1 MSPDRRASLCT
12 VPPPRR
18 PPSRSRPFAASARAR
33 QLAGVAGMLAWLGT
47 GLAAATWAAESPGVK
62 VTPLPAPAAGAPGFT
77 LLAPEQ
83 TGLAF
88 TNLLLPEPEVRNQNL
103 LNGSGLALG
112 DYDGDGWCDVFLCN
126 LNGSSALFRNLGG
139 WRFTNVTA
147 AVGLANTNELARG
160 AVFADVD
167 GDGDLDLLVS
177 YSGAGVRLFRND
189 GRGRF
194 QDAQA
199 ESLRAETGST
209 TLTLGDVDGDGDLDL
224 YVANYGENTLRSG
237 MKLTTRMVGGRE
249 QVVGRFRHRVRLI
262 DGQLVEYGEPDAFY
276 LNDGAGGFT
285 RVPWTGGAFRDET
298 GRPLQAEFWDMGLTA
313 VIRDFNQDGRPDIY
327 VCNDFHTPDRFWLG
341 DGRGG
346 FRLLPRP
353 ALRSTPQFSMALDAA
368 DFNGDGWLDFF
379 VSDMLGRQH
388 EWRMK
393 QLRSPVPAPRLT
405 LEPEADRPQV
415 QRNMLFLNRGDGTWT
430 ELANRAGLAASDWS
444 WTVACLD
451 VDLDGR
457 EDLLIGTGHDFDAL
471 DQDAIERKDQL
482 SPAEKQNARR
492 VLELFPP
499 LRVPNCVFRNRGDL
513 TFEEVGR
520 AWGFDSL
527 QVSHSLALGDLDN
540 DGDLDVVVNCL
551 RAPALVY
558 RNNTG
563 APRVAVRLRG
573 RPPNTRAI
581 GTWIRLRGG
590 AVPEQIR
597 EVTCGGLYLA
607 GSDTLRVF
615 AAGNARAGMTLEV
628 FWRSGRYTR
637 LEDVRANGLYELD
650 EAAADAAWPAPPTPP
665 SPTRAPLFR
674 DESATLGHTHEDA
687 PFDDFARQRLLPRR
701 LSTLGPG
708 VAWLDADGD
717 GREDL
722 FVGGGRGGR
731 LAGFRNLGAGRF
743 ESRAPATPG
752 AALPDDVTGLCGAPL
767 GEGRVSLLYALAS
780 YESGQTNTP
789 ALWRA
794 DFPARADEGADAPAR
809 SPAGASPGAGEIA
822 AVPLLMTASAGPVAL
837 ADWDGDGDLDAF
849 VGARVV
855 PGRYPESGASWLLRQ
870 HGGQFQP
877 DPEASAAL
885 REAGLVSGALFSDLD
900 GDGWPELVLAC
911 EWGPVRVYRNER
923 GRFREVTAELGLA
936 GHTGWWNSVTA
947 GDFDGDG
954 RLDLVAGNWG
964 ENSPYQLAAPGPW
977 LLYSGDFV
985 GDEGVHLIEAWSDPA
1000 TSRVLPWRGMSALE
1014 KDLIWLRA
1022 RFPTHAAFARAS
1034 VPELLAGFAPRR
1046 AEARQLASLVF
1057 LNRGARFEARP
1068 LPLEAQL
1075 APAFGLAV
1083 ADFDGDGR
1091 EDLFVAQGFFGT
1103 RPEDGRL
1110 DAGRGLVLLGDGRG
1124 GFTAMSGAES
1134 GVVIYG
1140 EQRGA
1145 AVADYD
1151 GDGRPDLVVTQ
1162 HGGATQLLRN
1172 VGARP
1177 GLRVRLA
1184 GPPGNPAGVGAVLR
1198 WTCGER
1204 AGPAREVRAGGG
1216 YWSQDGFTQVL
1227 AMPAPPGVLRVRWPG
1242 GVVREYALPSEA
1254 RELTVHV
1261 SGKLEVSP

>member
-1 MSPDRRASLCT
+1 MSPGARISPA
-12 VPPPRR
+12 PKPRR
-18 PPSRSRPFAASARAR
+18 PPRGSRPFAGFGPVRPWV
-33 QLAGVAGMLAWLGT
+33 GWAGMLVWLAAGLAGT
-47 GLAAATWAAESPGVK
+47 GGVRAAEPPGVK
-62 VTPLPAPAAGAPGFT
+62 VLPLPAPAAGAPGFT

-88 TNLLLPEPEVRNQNL
+88 TNLLLPEAEARNQNL

-139 WRFTNVTA
+139 WRFTNVTD
-147 AVGLANTNELARG
+147 AVGLANTNALARG

-167 GDGDLDLLVS
+167 GDDDLDLLVS
-177 YSGAGVRLFRND
+177 YSGAGVRLFLNN

-194 QDAQA
+194 QDAAA

-237 MKLTTRMVGGRE
+237 MAITTRMVGGRE
-249 QVVGRFRHRVRLI
+249 QVVGRFRHRVRLM

-276 LNDGAGGFT
+276 RNNGTGGFI
-285 RVPWTGGAFRDET
+285 RVPWTGGAFRDEA
-298 GRPLQAEFWDMGLTA
+298 GRPLAAEFWDMGLTA
-313 VIRDFNQDGRPDIY
+313 VIRDFNQDGRPDLY

-346 FRLLPRP
+346 FQLVPRP

-379 VSDMLGRQH
+379 VSDMLARQH
-388 EWRMK
+388 EGRMK
-393 QLRSPVPAPRLT
+393 QLLAPAPAPRLT

-415 QRNMLFLNRGDGTWT
+415 QRNMLFLGRGDGTWT
-430 ELANRAGLAASDWS
+430 ELAHRAGLAATDWS
-444 WTVACLD
+444 WAVACLD

-457 EDLLIGTGHDFDAL
+457 EDILVGTGHDFDAL
-471 DQDAIERKDQL
+471 DLDAIERNNQMT
-482 SPAEKQNARR
+482 PVEKRDARR

-499 LRVPNCVFRNRGDL
+499 LRVPNYAFRNRGDL

-527 QVSHSLALGDLDN
+527 QVAHSLALADLDN

-558 RNNTG
+558 RNNAA
-563 APRVAVRLRG
+563 APRLAVRLRG

-581 GTWIRLRGG
+581 GAWIRLHGG

-615 AAGNARAGMTLEV
+615 ATGHARAGMTLEV

-637 LEDVRANGLYELD
+637 LEDVRAQCLYELD
-650 EAAADAAWPAPPTPP
+650 EAAADAAWPAPPAPP
-665 SPTRAPLFR
+665 LPARAPLFR
-674 DESATLGHTHEDA
+674 DESRALGHTHQDA

-708 VAWLDADGD
+708 LAWLDTDGD

-722 FVGGGRGGR
+722 FLGGGRGGR
-731 LAGFRNLGAGRF
+731 LAGYRNLGAGRF
-743 ESRAPATPG
+743 QPRDPAAAG

-767 GEGRVSLLYALAS
+767 GEGRVSLLYGLAS
-780 YESGQTNTP
+780 YESGQTNTL
-789 ALWRA
+789 ALWQVN
-794 DFPARADEGADAPAR
+794 FPGGPEETDARPRAPAGE
-809 SPAGASPGAGEIA
+809 APGPGEIA
-822 AVPLLMTASAGPVAL
+822 ALPLRMNASAGPVAL

-855 PGRYPESGASWLLRQ
+855 PGRYPEPGASWLLRQ
-870 HGGQFQP
+870 QNGQFHP

-885 REAGLVSGALFSDLD
+885 RAAGLVSAALFSDLD

-923 GRFREVTAELGLA
+923 GRFREVTAGLGLA
-936 GHTGWWNSVTA
+936 EPTGWWTSVSA

-964 ENSPYQLAAPGPW
+964 ENSAYQLAAPGPW
-977 LLYSGDFV
+977 LLYHGDFV
-985 GDEGVHLIEAWSDPA
+985 GDEGVHLVEAWTDPA
-1000 TSRVLPWRGMSALE
+1000 TSRVLPWRGMSVLE

-1022 RFPTHAAFARAS
+1022 CFPTHTAFAGAT
-1034 VPELLAGFAPRR
+1034 VPAVLAGFVPRR
-1046 AEARQLASLVF
+1046 VEARQLASLLF

-1068 LPLEAQL
+1068 LPLVAQL

-1083 ADFDGDGR
+1083 ADFDGDGH
-1091 EDLFVAQGFFGT
+1091 EDLFLAQGFFGT
-1103 RPEDGRL
+1103 RPEEGRL

-1124 GFTAMSGAES
+1124 GFTALSGTES

-1151 GDGRPDLVVTQ
+1151 GDGRPDLAVAQ
-1162 HGGATQLLRN
+1162 HGAATQLLRN
-1172 VGARP
+1172 TGARP

-1184 GPPGNPAGVGAVLR
+1184 GPPANPAGVGAVLR
-1198 WTCGER
+1198 LTCGGR
-1204 AGPAREVRAGGG
+1204 TGPAREVRAGGG

-1227 AMPAPPGVLRVRWPG
+1227 ALPAPPGVLHVRWPG
-1242 GVVREYALPSEA
+1242 GLERDYAVPPEA
-1254 RELTVHV
+1254 REVRAHV
-1261 SGKLEVSP
+1261 NGRLEVTVP